1 MAFTAQELANIA
13 NAAIDYHLREQPTS
27 QTIQSRP
34 LLQALMKKK
43 KTFPGGA
50 GNITIPVKGDY
61 STSFMGYNH
70 DDQVSFRN
78 PANTKRASFPWRE
91 VHDGI
96 QITFTELK
104 RNGISVVDSQDG
116 HNTSNASDRELI
128 GLHNLLE
135 DKLEEMQ
142 ESWERQLNLMFW
154 KDGTQDPKVVPGLTA
169 IISEAPTTGTVGGI
183 DRSLNTWWRN
193 RTNLA
198 IASNSGTWANQPLVR
213 ALQQEFRQLRRYGG
227 NPNLFLAGSDFMDAF
242 EMELR
247 NKGSYTL
254 EGWAGKGSID
264 ASVADL
270 NFKGVNIVYDPTLDD
285 LGKNKYG
292 YVLDQSKIYPMVMD
306 GEDQKAHTPARPAD
320 RFVLYRSITWTGG
333 LVAKQLNCHGIY
345 SIA

>member
-1 MAFTAQELANIA
+1 MAFTAQEIANIA

-27 QTIQSRP
+27 QTIQTRP
-34 LLQALMKKK
+34 VLQALTKKK
-43 KTFPGGA
+43 KTFSGGA

-61 STSFMGYNH
+61 STSFMGFNH

-78 PANTKRASFPWRE
+78 PANTKRATFPWRE

-104 RNGISVVDSQDG
+104 RNGIVVTDTQDG
-116 HNTSNASDRELI
+116 SSTSNASDRELI

-142 ESWERQLNLMFW
+142 ESWERQMNLMFW
-154 KDGTQDPKVVPGLTA
+154 KDGTQDPKVVPGILSM
-169 IISEAPTTGTVGGI
+169 ILDAPTTGVTGGI

-193 RTNLA
+193 RASLLV
-198 IASNSGTWANQPLVR
+198 ASNSGTWANQPLVR
-213 ALQQEFRQLRRYGG
+213 MLQQEFRQLRRYGG
-227 NPNLFLAGSDFMDAF
+227 NPQLFPCGSDFMDAF

-247 NKGSYTL
+247 SKGNYTL
-254 EGWAGKGSID
+254 DGWSKSGTID

-270 NFKGVNIVYDPTLDD
+270 AFKGVSIQYDPTLDD
-285 LGKNKYG
+285 LGRSKYG
-292 YVLDQSKIYPMVMD
+292 YLLDQSKLYPMVMD
-306 GEDQKAHTPARPAD
+306 GEDNKKHTPARPAD
-320 RFVLYRSITWTGG
+320 RFVMYRSITWTGG
-333 LVAKQLNCHGIY
+333 LVTKQLNAHGVY